1 MSKRVH
7 AATEGVVSILKSSGS
22 FKEITGG
29 PDFKVRARA
38 ALRGQK
44 IHRPEAEASGFG
56 GRPSFSVGSDF
67 GTIKS
72 DPDAYSKILRG
83 ESRKSAKRADR
94 YERKALARSH
104 RPKRPQVDTEL
115 VAKYSKKK
123 TRKAPRR
130 ERPTPSVAMVYAYG
144 TRSLSLKPY
153 YSLAF
158 KGAKEAVRA
167 FQRGEILANSLVHFV
182 NPRDR
187 QPVFPSDPMK
197 LYFYN
202 GSLVRTI

>member
-7 AATEGVVSILKSSGS
+7 ASTEAVVSILKSSGS

-29 PDFKVRARA
+29 SDFKVRARA
-38 ALRGQK
+38 SLRGQK
-44 IHRPEAEASGFG
+44 IHRPEAESSGFG
-56 GRPSFSVGSDF
+56 SRPSFSLGSDF

-72 DPDAYSKILRG
+72 DPDAYGKILRG
-83 ESRKSAKRADR
+83 ESRKSAKKADR
-94 YERKALARSH
+94 HARKMLARPH
-104 RPKRPQVDTEL
+104 RAKRPKVDPEI

-123 TRKAPRR
+123 SRKAPRL
-130 ERPTPSVAMVYAYG
+130 ERATPSVAMVYAYG
-144 TRSLSLKPY
+144 TRSLSLRPY

-182 NPRDR
+182 NPKAR